1 MQPGVKLCSLAYSG
15 GPREMSEWVGTVELK
30 RKKSKSGY
38 YGVIPS
44 GKRWQAR
51 LYKPAKKGWDP
62 IGTFDTARDAAEA
75 AAEAQRKLKVGE
87 PVHSPLFKRFRT
99 SGGKQPPSLNLG

>member
-1 MQPGVKLCSLAYSG
+1 MGRCAPSQIVLDNFSIKGNPSLSDHARLEIVQPGVKLCSLAYSG

-51 LYKPAKKGWDP
+51 LYNLQAGEEGLGPHRHVRHC
-62 IGTFDTARDAAEA
+62 AR
-75 AAEAQRKLKVGE
+75 RC
-87 PVHSPLFKRFRT
+87 
-99 SGGKQPPSLNLG
+99 GGCG

>member
-1 MQPGVKLCSLAYSG
+1 MGLERLPPRALRL
-15 GPREMSEWVGTVELK
+15 GPIWGRAVNVGDTTV
-30 RKKSKSGY
+30 
-38 YGVIPS
+38 VAAA
-44 GKRWQAR
+44 AR
-51 LYKPAKKGWDP
+51 KPARS
-62 IGTFDTARDAAEA
+62 TERRDNREISVPAAEA